1 MLIRLFTHLDG
12 QAALPPGIIMHS
24 YGGSAGMIES
34 FTTMKSGIGSR
45 FYFSFSSV
53 INMRSPK
60 TVEVIKKVPQE
71 RLLIETDQ
79 NTPTAIEKDIT
90 DICNIVANAR
100 GWTAEQTANITLAN
114 AQRVFSF

>member
-60 TVEVIKKVPQE
+60 TVEVIKKVPQVLPQPAVGAVLNPFISS
-71 RLLIETDQ
+71 RTGKAFD
-79 NTPTAIEKDIT
+79 
-90 DICNIVANAR
+90 
-100 GWTAEQTANITLAN
+100 
-114 AQRVFSF
+114 